1 MSCAWLGYAVVMSNT
16 PTVERETERKYDVDD
31 GVAVTDPAELLGRGA
46 SSSATEQRLEAVYFD
61 TPDLALLRAGVTL
74 RRREGGHDEG
84 WHLKLPAGG
93 KSTDSRDEVRLPLS
107 GADRTPPPE
116 LVALTRLHARG
127 HPLEPVAQLNTRRRR
142 WVLSDD
148 DGRELVE
155 LVEDEVHA
163 HTLGRETTAM
173 SWREVEVELGER
185 GQRQLLDR
193 IERSLLEAGAR
204 RSASSSKLRRLLAD
218 RLSAQDERRAGT
230 AGRSVGPTRVDLP
243 SGSAG
248 EAVLAYLRAQADQ
261 LRRYDPLVRRD
272 TPDAVHQMRVSARR
286 MRAALR
292 AYRRVIDDAATRD
305 LVEELR
311 WLGQQLADAR
321 DSEVI
326 AERLSRAVES
336 LPEELVLG
344 PVTRQLTRTM
354 QRRRADGREI
364 ALAALD
370 SDRYLRLHDAVDQL
384 LADPPLARRA
394 YRSARRELA
403 THVAREWR
411 RTANRMARAQ
421 AGSDGEERD
430 RALHEARKAA
440 KRLRYAVEVA
450 EPSGGKRATR
460 LRRVL
465 KKLASVLG
473 THQDAVVA
481 RPMIRELAGRA
492 HLEGGNGFTHGLLYG
507 QEITRAE
514 RARVELS
521 RVWRRLTSGKHRKW
535 LQT

>member
-1 MSCAWLGYAVVMSNT
+1 MDPGHRKGLFDARLGYAMGMSDA
-16 PTVERETERKYDVDD
+16 PTVERETERKYDVDN

-46 SSSATEQRLEAVYFD
+46 SSSATEQRLEAMYFD

-84 WHLKLPAGG
+84 WHLKLPAGV
-93 KSTDSRDEVRLPLS
+93 DSRDEVRLPLA
-107 GADRTPPPE
+107 GADQTPPSE
-116 LVALTRLHARG
+116 LVALTRLHTRG
-127 HPLEPVAQLNTRRRR
+127 GQLEPVAQLSTRRRR

-163 HTLGRETTAM
+163 HTMGRQTTAV
-173 SWREVEVELGER
+173 SWREVEVELGEHGR
-185 GQRQLLDR
+185 RELLDR
-193 IERSLLEAGAR
+193 IERKLLKAGAR

-218 RLSAQDERRAGT
+218 RLSAVDGT
-230 AGRSVGPTRVDLP
+230 GRTAADLP
-243 SGSAG
+243 SASAG
-248 EAVLAYLRAQADQ
+248 AAVLAYLCAQADR

-272 TPDAVHQMRVSARR
+272 VPDAVHQMRVSARR

-292 AYRRVIDDAATRD
+292 AYRRVIDGAATRG

-326 AERLSRAVES
+326 ADRLSRAVES

-370 SDRYLRLHDAVDQL
+370 SDRYLRLHDAIDQL
-384 LADPPLARRA
+384 LADPPLTKRA
-394 YRSARRELA
+394 YRPARRELA
-403 THVAREWR
+403 KHVAREWR

-421 AGSDGEERD
+421 AASDGEERD
-430 RALHEARKAA
+430 HALHDTRKAA

-450 EPSGGKRATR
+450 EPSGGKRVKR
-460 LRRVL
+460 LRRAL
-465 KKLASVLG
+465 KKLGSVLG

-481 RPMIRELAGRA
+481 RPVIRELAGRA

-514 RARVELS
+514 RARAELS
-521 RVWRRLTSGKHRKW
+521 RVWKRLTSGKHRKV
-535 LQT
+535 LKS

>member
-1 MSCAWLGYAVVMSNT
+1 MSNA
-16 PTVERETERKYDVDD
+16 PTVARETERKYDVDD
-31 GVAVTDPAELLGRGA
+31 GVVVTDPAELLGRGA
-46 SSSATEQRLEAVYFD
+46 SSSATEQRLEAMYFD
-61 TPDLALLRAGVTL
+61 TSDLALLRAGVTL

-84 WHLKLPAGG
+84 WHLKLPAGE
-93 KSTDSRDEVRLPLS
+93 KSADSRDELRLPLS

-116 LVALTRLHARG
+116 LVALTRLHTRG
-127 HPLEPVAQLNTRRRR
+127 RPLEPVAQLNTHRRR
-142 WVLSDD
+142 WMLSDD

-163 HTLGRETTAM
+163 HTLGRETTAV

-193 IERSLLEAGAR
+193 IERRLLGAGAR

-218 RLSAQDERRAGT
+218 QLSAQDE
-230 AGRSVGPTRVDLP
+230 PDLP

-261 LRRYDPLVRRD
+261 LRRYDPLARRD
-272 TPDAVHQMRVSARR
+272 TPDAVHQMRVAARR

-292 AYRRVIDDAATRD
+292 AYRRVVDGAATTG

-326 AERLSRAVES
+326 AERLSVAVAS

-354 QRRRADGREI
+354 QRRHADGREV

-370 SDRYLRLHDAVDQL
+370 SDRYLSLHDAIDQL
-384 LADPPLARRA
+384 LADPPLTRLA
-394 YRSARRELA
+394 YRPARRELPR
-403 THVAREWR
+403 HVAREWR

-421 AGSDGEERD
+421 AAPGGEQRD
-430 RALHEARKAA
+430 HALHDTRKAA

-450 EPSGGKRATR
+450 EPSGGKRAKR
-460 LRRVL
+460 LRRLL
-465 KKLASVLG
+465 KELNSVLG

-481 RPMIRELAGRA
+481 RPVIRELAGRA

-514 RARVELS
+514 RARAELS
-521 RVWRRLTSGKHRKW
+521 RLWNRLTSGKHRK
-535 LQT
+535 LVKF